1 MVLVCMKKYED
12 VKYMYAPKDA
22 DSEDMQRK
30 ADYSED
36 AYREIEKESG
46 EGEREKS

>member
-1 MVLVCMKKYED
+1 MYEKY
-12 VKYMYAPKDA
+12 KNIQYIYGPKDA